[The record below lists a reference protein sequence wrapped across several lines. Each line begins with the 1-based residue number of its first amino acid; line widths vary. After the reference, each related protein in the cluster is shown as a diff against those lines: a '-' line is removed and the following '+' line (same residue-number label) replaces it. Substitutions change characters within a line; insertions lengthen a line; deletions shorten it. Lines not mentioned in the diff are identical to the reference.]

1 MVASAGGGSNGPS
14 RPDDNRP
21 LVVGE
26 RAEYERLRSAAA
38 VRHDRL
44 RSVGASVLLLLAAVL
59 APLAVVATWAHTTIS
74 DSDRYADTVA
84 PLATDPAVQNLVID
98 RLTEQVVSNVNVDQ
112 VAASLA
118 GVLKR
123 NDAPPAVVDHADA
136 LAGALKTALTSAVRQ
151 VVQGVVT
158 SEQFP
163 LIWENANRRAHAAVV
178 KVLTGKGGSAVQA
191 KDNTIVVDIGPV
203 VDSVQKRL
211 ADAGFEKAGRIPD
224 ADRQIVLLRTD
235 KLTKAQDALRL
246 LAILGRWLPVA
257 VVALAALGVWL
268 APSHRAG
275 LMATGIGIG
284 ATMIVLLVGLAVAR
298 QVYLDSVPPDTQ
310 PRDAAAAIY
319 DTLVRFL
326 RDSALTWLTIAV
338 IIVVAGYL
346 YGPGRGARAV
356 RSGAAHA
363 TGAVGRAAGRVGV
376 RTGDAGRWLDRHRR
390 LTNGI
395 VIGAGALAL
404 ALWNSPSPSSVALVL
419 VLVLVTLAALGV
431 LAAAGTTSTTT
442 TTTTRPDPGRPDG
455 GPYDGIVGPPSS

>member
-1 MVASAGGGSNGPS
+1 MVASAGGGSDGPARS
-14 RPDDNRP
+14 DDKHP
-21 LVVGE
+21 LSVGE

-44 RSVGASVLLLLAAVL
+44 RTVGASLLVL
-59 APLAVVATWAHTTIS
+59 LAVVVAPLGVIAAWADTTIS
-74 DSDRYADTVA
+74 DTDQYVDTVA

-98 RLTEQVVSNVNVDQ
+98 RLTDRVVSNVNVDQ
-112 VAASLA
+112 VTASLD
-118 GVLKR
+118 GVLAR
-123 NDAPPAVVDHADA
+123 NGVPPVVVDHADA
-136 LAGALKTALTSAVRQ
+136 LAGALKTALTSAVHQ

-158 SEQFP
+158 SDQFS
-163 LIWENANRRAHAAVV
+163 LVWENANRRAHAAVV
-178 KVLTGKGGSAVQA
+178 KVLTGEGGSAVQA
-191 KDNTIVVDIGPV
+191 KDNTTVLDIGLV

-211 ADAGFEKAGRIPD
+211 ADAGLEKAGKIPD
-224 ADRQIVLLRTD
+224 VDRQIVLLRTD

-246 LAILGRWLPVA
+246 LAVLGLWLPVA

-284 ATMIVLLVGLAVAR
+284 VTMIVLLVGLAVMR
-298 QVYLDSVPPDTQ
+298 QVYLDSVPSDTQ

-338 IIVVAGYL
+338 IIVVVGYL

-356 RSGAAHA
+356 RSGAVHA
-363 TGAVGRAAGRVGV
+363 TGAVGRAATRVGV
-376 RTGDAGRWLDRHRR
+376 RTGGAGRWLDRHRR
-390 LTNGI
+390 LISGI

-404 ALWNSPSPSSVALVL
+404 ALWNSPTPSSVALVIL
-419 VLVLVTLAALGV
+419 VVVVALAALGV
-431 LAAAGTTSTTT
+431 LAAAGTTQPEPAS
-442 TTTTRPDPGRPDG
+442 PVGRPFDG
-455 GPYDGIVGPPSS
+455 AVGPPTTPIEQTKP